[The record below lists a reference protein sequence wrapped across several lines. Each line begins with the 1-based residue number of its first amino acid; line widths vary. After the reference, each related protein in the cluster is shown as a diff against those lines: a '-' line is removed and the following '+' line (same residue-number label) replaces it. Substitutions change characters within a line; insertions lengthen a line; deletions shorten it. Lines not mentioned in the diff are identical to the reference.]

1 MLEMVPT
8 KDPLDKTV
16 LQALRFLLTLQRVM
30 LDRLKVQTE
39 VTTLL
44 TMLEAKVAAQ
54 DLRVADQGE
63 MVAMQ

>member
-16 LQALRFLLTLQRVM
+16 LQALRFLSTPQRVT
-30 LDRLKVQTE
+30 LDKLKVQTE

-44 TMLEAKVAAQ
+44 TMLEAKVVEQ
-54 DLRVADQGE
+54 DLQVADQEE
-63 MVAMQ
+63 MAEMQ

>member
-16 LQALRFLLTLQRVM
+16 LQALRFLSTPQRVM
-30 LDRLKVQTE
+30 LDKLKVQTE

-44 TMLEAKVAAQ
+44 TMLEAKVAEQ
-54 DLRVADQGE
+54 DLQEVDQE
-63 MVAMQ
+63 ETEALQ

>member
-16 LQALRFLLTLQRVM
+16 LQALRFLSTPQRVT
-30 LDRLKVQTE
+30 LDKLKVQTE

-44 TMLEAKVAAQ
+44 TMLEAKVAER
-54 DLRVADQGE
+54 DLQVADQEE
-63 MVAMQ
+63 MAEMQ

>member
-16 LQALRFLLTLQRVM
+16 LQALRFLSTPQRVT
-30 LDRLKVQTE
+30 LDKLKVQTE

-44 TMLEAKVAAQ
+44 TMLEAKVAEQ
-54 DLRVADQGE
+54 DLQVADQEELAE
-63 MVAMQ
+63 MQ

>member
-8 KDPLDKTV
+8 KDLLDKTV

-30 LDRLKVQTE
+30 LDKLKVQTE

-44 TMLEAKVAAQ
+44 TMLEVKVAEQ
-54 DLRVADQGE
+54 DLQVADQEE
-63 MVAMQ
+63 MAEMQ

>member
-30 LDRLKVQTE
+30 LDKLKVQTE

-44 TMLEAKVAAQ
+44 TMLEAKVAEQ
-54 DLRVADQGE
+54 DLQVADQEE
-63 MVAMQ
+63 MAEMQ

>member
-16 LQALRFLLTLQRVM
+16 LQALRFLSTPQRVT
-30 LDRLKVQTE
+30 LDKLKVQTE

-44 TMLEAKVAAQ
+44 TMLEAKVAEQ
-54 DLRVADQGE
+54 DLQVADQEE
-63 MVAMQ
+63 MAEMQ